1 MTKQTITHEA
11 LALFERYVSAYNDF
25 DVDGMLATLAADVRF
40 ENWSGGQLTAASD
53 GRDAFRVLAE
63 QAKTMFAERE
73 QRVTALAPRG
83 DALVAAIAWRGQLAV
98 DMPGGPPAGTRL
110 ALRGE
115 SEYVVRD
122 GRLALVVD
130 RS

>member
-1 MTKQTITHEA
+1 MTTQTITPAA
-11 LALFERYVSAYNDF
+11 LALIERYVAAYNAF
-25 DVDGMLATLAADVRF
+25 DVEGMLATLAADVRF
-40 ENWSGGQLTAASD
+40 EHWSGGQLTAASD

-63 QAKTMFAERE
+63 QSKSMFAERE
-73 QRVTALAPRG
+73 QRVTALALRG